1 VKKKL
6 QMTNEAGA
14 GSPLPAGC
22 SHGDCRVH
30 GVTRSTGAFTLIE
43 VLMVVALLSLIV
55 IALMAVFNSTQSAFR
70 ASVTQADVL
79 EGGRAAMDLIGQD
92 LKQAA
97 YTGVNQTNVPNF
109 YVFTSPNAPL
119 IQSLIPD
126 GQPRTNVLEE
136 FFFLTRQNQT
146 WNGIGYFVATNA
158 DGSVL
163 LGWPSGDS
171 GSLYRFEESLPVAQ
185 NPKQLFSDFQKLIN
199 GYNTNNNCSKLLDGA
214 IGFKIRMFNTNGFWL
229 TSTVN
234 SNLLVSPDFRAG
246 EYDYQY
252 YSNALPVTV
261 EIEMATLED
270 RVLQHAASIL
280 DPVIRSNYLS
290 QQAGKVHVFRQRDS
304 IPNVDPAAYQ

>member
-1 VKKKL
+1 VKKNL
-6 QMTNEAGA
+6 QMTDEGGA
-14 GSPLPAGC
+14 GGPPPAGC
-22 SHGDCRVH
+22 PHGDCRVR
-30 GVTRSTGAFTLIE
+30 GAARSTRAFTLIE
-43 VLMVVALLSLIV
+43 VMMVVALLSLIV

-70 ASVTQADVL
+70 ASVTQSDVL
-79 EGGRAAMDLIGQD
+79 EGGRAAMDLMGQD

-97 YTGVNQTNVPNF
+97 YAGGNQTNF
-109 YVFTSPNAPL
+109 YVGISPNAPL

-158 DGSVL
+158 DGSAL

-199 GYNTNNNCSKLLDGA
+199 GYNTNNNCSRLLDGA

-246 EYDYQY
+246 EYGYQC
-252 YSNALPVTV
+252 YSNVLPVTV
-261 EIEMATLED
+261 EIEMSTLED